1 MNRQDW
7 RRLGWAASGL
17 MIVNLGLLGALWLA
31 PLPPRTLPN
40 PAPLTPASVSA
51 PAAQPP
57 APAAASAAELA
68 ALDAVLAGRL
78 EQVAQAQGVEP
89 AAVMPA
95 AELRQAATAAV
106 DPYSAEV
113 QALLAAY
120 AQAFAALDPATP

>member
-7 RRLGWAASGL
+7 RRLGWGATGL
-17 MIVNLGLLGALWLA
+17 MVANLGLLAALWLA
-31 PLPPRTLPN
+31 PMPPRALPN
-40 PAPLTPASVSA
+40 PTPVTPAAVSA
-51 PAAQPP
+51 EPASSPE
-57 APAAASAAELA
+57 PAAASAAELA

-78 EQVAQAQGVEP
+78 EQVALSQGVVLSS
-89 AAVMPA
+89 VMPS

-120 AQAFAALDPATP
+120 AEAFAALDPAAP